1 MAYDLGQIQ
10 LLLIEDNPNMRS
22 LVKAMLV
29 ALGVK
34 YVRDFSNGQQAVNA
48 VEEFTPDLI
57 ITDWMTALVDG
68 LQFAKFIRNDDDSP
82 DIFTPIV
89 LMSGHTEQWR
99 VNMARDAGV
108 NEFLA
113 KPISVKTLY
122 DRILAVIEKPRPFV
136 RTKNYFGPCRRRV
149 NSQDYAGPERRF
161 SGGKVAPPPENG
173 AQNEAE
179 LENLLENL

>member
-1 MAYDLGQIQ
+1 MACDLEQIQ

-34 YVRDFSNGQQAVNA
+34 LVRDVSNGQQAIDT
-48 VEEFTPDLI
+48 VENFTLDLI
-57 ITDWMTALVDG
+57 ITDWMTAPVDG
-68 LQFAKFIRNDDDSP
+68 LQFSKFVRFDDDSP
-82 DIFTPIV
+82 YIFTPII

-113 KPISVKTLY
+113 KPISAKT
-122 DRILAVIEKPRPFV
+122 
-136 RTKNYFGPCRRRV
+136 
-149 NSQDYAGPERRF
+149 
-161 SGGKVAPPPENG
+161 
-173 AQNEAE
+173 
-179 LENLLENL
+179 